1 MFHTFYRGTVF
12 NAIILGLVSFTQPG
26 IWGALSNLG
35 AGGLAE
41 PFFVN
46 AANVVTF
53 AIMVVLSPV
62 FAVLGNRWSLKWILT
77 IGTIGYAPYSASL
90 YTNSV
95 YGTQWFMIFGAA
107 TCGIS
112 AAALWVSEAAIGVGY
127 PEESRKG
134 LHLAIWFSLGKIG
147 SIIASS
153 IQLGLNIGNSNQGSV
168 SSTTYLVLIAL
179 QCLGLPLSLLLS
191 PVNKLIRRDGTKP
204 TRPPRTTFLEGLR
217 RFWHVL
223 KRPEIAALV
232 PIFLTSQWAQTYE
245 GNYLTTYFTVRA
257 RALAG
262 FIVTFIGLFVNIL
275 FGWFL
280 DLESLSRPTRAKI
293 GWIVLAATYTATYI
307 YNIVLEKSYESSS
320 STPVFDIDSPGFG
333 RALAVYC
340 LFFVPYNGFSV
351 WGYWVLSCF
360 DTELENLTF
369 SAAVLRSSESLAS
382 TISYALGA
390 SRRVT
395 LLQNLLVAAVL
406 FWASV
411 GPTTWATWRVREA
424 EEVSGEGEGQEEAVE
439 GERDGSSEEV
449 TVDNVVM
456 KGSGPA

>member
-1 MFHTFYRGTVF
+1 MRDRPRIHYLQARSSRPTVQERFVF
-12 NAIILGLVSFTQPG
+12 NAIILSLVIFTQPG
-26 IWGALSNLG
+26 IWGALSNE

-46 AANVVTF
+46 AANVVTI
-53 AIMVVLSPV
+53 ATMIVLSPV

-90 YTNSV
+90 YPNSV

-134 LHLAIWFSLGKIG
+134 LHC
-147 SIIASS
+147 
-153 IQLGLNIGNSNQGSV
+153 SV
-168 SSTTYLVLIAL
+168 SSSTYLVLIAL
-179 QCLGLPLSLLLS
+179 QCLGFPLSLLIS
-191 PVNKLIRRDGTKP
+191 PVNKLIQRDGTKP
-204 TRPPRTTFLEGLR
+204 TRSPRTTFLE
-217 RFWHVL
+217 
-223 KRPEIAALV
+223 V

-245 GNYLTTYFTVRA
+245 GNYLTIYFTVRA

-262 FIVTFIGLFVNIL
+262 FIVTFIGLFVNII

-280 DLESLSRPTRAKI
+280 DLESLS
-293 GWIVLAATYTATYI
+293 LATYTATYI
-307 YNIVLEKSYESSS
+307 YNIVLEKFYENPN
-320 STPVFDIDSPGFG
+320 PVFDIDSPDLGS
-333 RALAVYC
+333 AVAVYC
-340 LFFVPYNGFSV
+340 LFFVPYNAFSV

-390 SRRVT
+390 SRRVS
-395 LLQNLLVAAVL
+395 LLQNIIVAVVL

-411 GPTTWATWRVREA
+411 VPTWATWKVREA
-424 EEVSGEGEGQEEAVE
+424 KVE
-439 GERDGSSEEV
+439 GKRDGSSEKLM
-449 TVDNVVM
+449 TRYIL
-456 KGSGPA
+456 AR